1 MSRLGIIRFNFCQN
15 ALEGQLWGAVSF
27 MLDISCDIRYVQKY
41 KREEK
46 LMNMRAL
53 TLGTIFFFVSIAAAQ
68 ASNLVYNGDFDNIGN
83 VWVNNTGLG
92 SDDLQT
98 SGATNIPGW
107 TNVTGAV
114 NEFWF
119 YGPSNGYTLTASPG
133 NGSVYA
139 VDLTGQANNKP
150 YGGIEQNIA
159 TTPGVKYMLTFD
171 LGSSTEWNGPGNA
184 AAALTASARGSV
196 LDASQLFTL
205 VPTGLNN
212 WQSESLTFT
221 ADSSVTTIEFLA
233 DSDYTSQYTGLDNV
247 SVSPQAATVPE
258 PTTILLLGSSLFAL
272 VGFRRKI
279 KK

>member
-1 MSRLGIIRFNFCQN
+1 
-15 ALEGQLWGAVSF
+15 
-27 MLDISCDIRYVQKY
+27 
-41 KREEK
+41 
-46 LMNMRAL
+46 MNMRAL